1 MNKSFRLN
9 AVDTQAQI
17 KAREEQAVDQPQELS
32 LELLE
37 QVSGGDLPGKGW
49 LAAESISPD
58 LPGKGW

>member
-17 KAREEQAVDQPQELS
+17 KAREEQAADQPQELS

-37 QVSGGDLPGKGW
+37 QVGGGDMPTKGW
-49 LAAESISPD
+49 LAAEAISPD
-58 LPGKGW
+58 MPTKGW